1 MKGEKEE
8 EEKSNEE
15 DLCVH
20 FKTWR
25 KLKVL
30 ENWKPTYGHRG
41 DEALQMSV
49 GSKVF

>member
-1 MKGEKEE
+1 MKEEKE
-8 EEKSNEE
+8 EEKSNE

-20 FKTWR
+20 FKTG
-25 KLKVL
+25 KKPKVL

-41 DEALQMSV
+41 DAALQMSV

>member
-1 MKGEKEE
+1 MKEEKEE
-8 EEKSNEE
+8 EEKSNK

-25 KLKVL
+25 KPKVL

-41 DEALQMSV
+41 DEALQTSV